1 MTVSKDPAKKSTTA
15 TKKPVAKTAKPA
27 KKAASARPD
36 WAPKTWVRILIP
48 TVLVV
53 VWFAI
58 AGLGGPTFGKISEVS
73 TNDQAGFLPASTQST
88 EVNDWQSKF
97 NESTNIPA
105 TVVIES
111 NSGAVAEGDKAAFQ
125 ELATMM
131 ESAAGV
137 APTVEGELPS
147 VLGPTYSEDGAAVQY
162 LVFFE
167 ASGEVL
173 LEDITLLR
181 EMIKD
186 ETPAG
191 YTAYVAGP
199 AGLLADFVNGFGGID
214 GILLLVA
221 LLAVFVILLVV
232 YRSILLPILVLLTA
246 VFALSGSI
254 LGIYYLA
261 LNDIIKV
268 SGQSQGI
275 LSILVIGAATD
286 YALLLVARFK
296 ESLFEV
302 QSKWAAIGR
311 ALRGSFEPIFAS
323 AATVVLAL
331 LALLF
336 SDLNS
341 NKALGPIAAFG
352 IGFAFLAAVTFLPAL
367 LVIFGRGAFWPFLP
381 KFGQKKVEVTTKDT
395 IPGLEGVRGLWKRV
409 GNLVARKPRTT
420 WIVTLVVLL
429 AAVAGLPGLKA
440 SGIPQTAFLL
450 GDNIESVDG
459 QEVLGKH
466 FPAGAGSPAVIIA
479 EESTYKDVMAA
490 TAEFDGVSSVE
501 VQIDTDATKKAVEE
515 KIAELQAAAA
525 AAAFGGGM
533 PGGAFGAGAPG
544 ASAPA
549 IDFANLSLADLGL
562 ETIPQVVEGKVLLN
576 ATFTYQADSAEAE
589 ALVKSMRT
597 DLASVDSTVLVGG
610 ETAIALDTNETAQAD
625 LIKIVPIVLVVILL
639 ILMVLLRS
647 ILAPLILI
655 GTVVVSFA
663 ATLGVAALVFNN
675 VFNFPG
681 ADASVPL
688 FGFVFLVAL
697 GIDYNIFLM
706 TRVRE
711 ESLGIGTRPGIL
723 KGLAVTGS
731 VITSAGVVL
740 AATFAALG
748 VIPLLFLVQL
758 AFIVSFGVILDTV
771 LVRSL
776 LVPALAYDIGP
787 KIWWPSKLGREIDT
801 RKVATAKK

>member
-1 MTVSKDPAKKSTTA
+1 MSKTSQ
-15 TKKPVAKTAKPA
+15 KPA
-27 KKAASARPD
+27 RAD
-36 WAPKTWVRILIP
+36 WAPKRWVRILLP
-48 TVLVV
+48 TVLVI

-58 AGLGGPTFGKISEVS
+58 AGLGGPTFGKISGVS
-73 TNDQAGFLPASTQST
+73 TNDQAGFLPTSAQST

-97 NESTNIPA
+97 SESKNIPA
-105 TVVIES
+105 AVVIES
-111 NSGAVAEGDKAAFQ
+111 NSGAVAEGDKPAFDA
-125 ELATMM
+125 LATMM
-131 ESAAGV
+131 KDAQGV
-137 APTVEGELPS
+137 AESVEGELPS
-147 VLGPTYSEDGAAVQY
+147 VLGPTYSEDGAAVEY
-162 LVFFE
+162 LVFFK
-167 ASGEVL
+167 ASGEEL
-173 LEDITLLR
+173 LEDVTKFR
-181 EMIKD
+181 ATVQA
-186 ETPAG
+186 ETPSG

-221 LLAVFVILLVV
+221 LLAVFVILLIV
-232 YRSILLPILVLLTA
+232 YRSILLPVLVLLTA

-261 LNDIIKV
+261 LNDVIKV

-286 YALLLVARFK
+286 YALLMVSRYR

-302 QSKWAAIGR
+302 QSKWAAIAR
-311 ALRGSFEPIFAS
+311 AIRGSFEPIFAS
-323 AATVVLAL
+323 AATVILAL
-331 LALLF
+331 LCLLF

-381 KFGQKKVEVTTKDT
+381 KFGSKKVDAVTKSTV
-395 IPGLEGVRGLWKRV
+395 PGLEGVRGLWKRV
-409 GNLVARKPRTT
+409 GNMIARRPRTT
-420 WIVTLVVLL
+420 WVVTLVVLL

-440 SGIPQTAFLL
+440 SGVPQTALLL
-450 GDNIESVDG
+450 GSNIESVDG
-459 QEVLGKH
+459 QDVLGKH

-479 EESTYKDVMAA
+479 DEATYSEVMDA
-490 TAEFDGVSSVE
+490 TRKFDGVSDVT
-501 VQIDTDATKKAVEE
+501 VQADLAATKKAVED
-515 KIAELQAAAA
+515 KIAQLQADAMAAAA
-525 AAAFGGGM
+525 SGS
-533 PGGAFGAGAPG
+533 GAFGAPAGFGGSG
-544 ASAPA
+544 ASATA
-549 IDFANLSLADLGL
+549 IDFANLSLDDLGL
-562 ETIPQVVEGKVLLN
+562 STIPKVVDGKVLIQ
-576 ATFTYQADSAEAE
+576 ATFSYQADSPEAE
-589 ALVKSMRT
+589 ALVKTMRA
-597 DLASVDSTVLVGG
+597 DLVSVDPTVIVGG

-625 LIKIVPIVLVVILL
+625 LIKIVPIVLLVIFVILML
-639 ILMVLLRS
+639 LLRS
-647 ILAPLILI
+647 VVAPLVLI
-655 GTVVVSFA
+655 GTVVLSFA
-663 ATLGVAALVFNN
+663 ATMGVSALVFNN
-675 VFNFPG
+675 LFKFPG

-711 ESLGIGTRPGIL
+711 ESLALGTRPGIL

-787 KIWWPSKLGREIDT
+787 KIWWPSKLGRE
-801 RKVATAKK
+801 VAKK